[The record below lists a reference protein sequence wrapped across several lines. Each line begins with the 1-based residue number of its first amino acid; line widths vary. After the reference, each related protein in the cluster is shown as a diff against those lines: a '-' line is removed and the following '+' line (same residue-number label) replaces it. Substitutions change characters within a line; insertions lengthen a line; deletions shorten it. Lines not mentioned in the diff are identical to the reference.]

1 MKSTAPTQPSNRS
14 SRLFVRLTD
23 DERASL
29 EREAHAAGLTL
40 SDYVRSRVIRN
51 QGPSPRSAM
60 ARAAR
65 PSFVAMSPP
74 LFAELSR
81 IGNNLNQLARAFN
94 RGRDIDRGDVV
105 RLSAEVLQ
113 TLLADEVT
121 ARYATV
127 SEAKVRG
134 RRPQ

>member
-1 MKSTAPTQPSNRS
+1 MNPTAPTQPPNRS

-23 DERASL
+23 EERASL

-40 SDYVRSRVIRN
+40 SDYVRSRVIRHR
-51 QGPSPRSAM
+51 GPNPRSAM

-65 PSFVAMSPP
+65 TSFLAMSPP

-94 RGRDIDRGDVV
+94 RGRDIDRGEVV
-105 RLSAEVLQ
+105 RLTAEAWQVM
-113 TLLADEVT
+113 LADEVT

-134 RRPQ
+134 RQPR